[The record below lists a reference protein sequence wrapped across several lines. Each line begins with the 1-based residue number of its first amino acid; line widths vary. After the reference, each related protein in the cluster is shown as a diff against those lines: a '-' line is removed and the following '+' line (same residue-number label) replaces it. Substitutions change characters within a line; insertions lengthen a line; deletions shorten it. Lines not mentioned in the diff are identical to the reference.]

1 MIPVFVINLER
12 DRERRAATGAR
23 LDALNIPHTFIK
35 AVDGRALTPE
45 ELERASPREK
55 LAFPYMPMP
64 GLTGNGLS
72 HLSAIAEGA
81 RLDCD
86 YFCVFEDD
94 IIPAPA
100 LASCLDRATLAALPE
115 FDALRLFTHL
125 DRWDKPSKI
134 VAYIQDHVVV
144 RMLRPGWGC
153 QGQVYSREGARKI
166 LATIKHVTAP
176 FDFVLY
182 HDCHVSG
189 LRVLEVRPGMVVRD
203 TARQSSIGDRPPN
216 SREDETLIQRLDRN
230 TVRLRR
236 KLIAAISFFR
246 AWGVREFFSF
256 FSMWR

>member
-12 DRERRAATGAR
+12 DRERRAATGAH
-23 LDALNIPHTFIK
+23 LDALNIPHTFIN
-35 AVDGRALTPE
+35 AVDGRALSAE

-55 LAFPYMPMP
+55 LAYPYVPMP

-86 YFCVFEDD
+86 YFCIFEDD
-94 IIPAPA
+94 IVPAPA
-100 LASCLDRATLAALPE
+100 LASALDSETLAALPA

-189 LRVLEVRPGMVVRD
+189 LRVLEVRPGMVERSS
-203 TARQSSIGDRPPN
+203 APSSIGDRPPK
-216 SREDETLIQRLDRN
+216 SRENERLLERLDRN
-230 TVRLRR
+230 TIRVRR
-236 KLIAAISFFR
+236 KVIAAISFFR

-256 FSMWR
+256 LSMWR